1 MIPSSAV
8 TTMNKPKAGK
18 RAARIVVT
26 PEERYRLIND
36 AAYFREAR
44 HQRESDKPGDAAGSW
59 CEVEAEIDTVL
70 KQHHAK

>member
-1 MIPSSAV
+1 M
-8 TTMNKPKAGK
+8 MNKPKAGK
-18 RAARIVVT
+18 RAPRVVVT

-36 AAYFREAR
+36 AAYFREAKHHR
-44 HQRESDKPGDAAGSW
+44 VSGKPDAAGSW

>member
-1 MIPSSAV
+1 M
-8 TTMNKPKAGK
+8 TDK
-18 RAARIVVT
+18 RKTKTRAPRVVVT

-36 AAYFREAR
+36 AAYFREVK
-44 HQRESDKPGDAAGSW
+44 HQSESSKPDVTGSW

>member
-1 MIPSSAV
+1 M
-8 TTMNKPKAGK
+8 MNKPKAGR
-18 RAARIVVT
+18 RAARVVVT

-36 AAYFREAR
+36 AAYFREAK
-44 HQRESDKPGDAAGSW
+44 HQCVSGKPGDVTGSW